1 MIQIVGT
8 AFVFEHSLTPV
19 EETVVY
25 VPVLLWTKKQ
35 SSSTR
40 MLPEVILC

>member
-8 AFVFEHSLTPV
+8 ALVFEHSLIPV
-19 EETVVY
+19 EETVVQI
-25 VPVLLWTKKQ
+25 PVLLWTRKQ

-40 MLPEVILC
+40 MLPEIMLC